1 MRVREERSRLL
12 ASVSALIRRSAG
24 VVALEK
30 SFDFFQEIFGSPWR
44 TRVAVVVV
52 VAISTIRV
60 PFVLSPS
67 AVPSAVIVV
76 SAAIAVF
83 VSENDWY
90 DRTVASGVP
99 ARVPALA
106 QQALFLCS
114 DRTLADDMVVATTFV
129 PRACLI
135 ASSSRRVVRAEPFA
149 AFAAFAALAALA
161 ALAAAKASLV
171 MVIVVLTTP
180 RSREAIPVFLIRVD
194 INRVDLDSFARYST
208 SSKTCTH
215 TVEVD
220 IEALDLC
227 SSFTI
232 QAWNFYQTCF
242 DRFQRHRHA
251 DPLIQILEGG
261 DAVNNNH
268 IFGVVRQAPKLPCV
282 IVDRC
287 CFMCTIAS
295 STMLEVIF
303 RMSVCRTSTGVLF
316 WLP

>member
-12 ASVSALIRRSAG
+12 ASVSALIRRRAG

-30 SFDFFQEIFGSPWR
+30 CFDFFQEIFGFPWR

-114 DRTLADDMVVATTFV
+114 DRTLADVWLS
-129 PRACLI
+129 PRH
-135 ASSSRRVVRAEPFA
+135 SSHVHV
-149 AFAAFAALAALA
+149 
-161 ALAAAKASLV
+161 
-171 MVIVVLTTP
+171 
-180 RSREAIPVFLIRVD
+180 
-194 INRVDLDSFARYST
+194 
-208 SSKTCTH
+208 
-215 TVEVD
+215 
-220 IEALDLC
+220 
-227 SSFTI
+227 
-232 QAWNFYQTCF
+232 
-242 DRFQRHRHA
+242 
-251 DPLIQILEGG
+251 
-261 DAVNNNH
+261 
-268 IFGVVRQAPKLPCV
+268 
-282 IVDRC
+282 
-287 CFMCTIAS
+287 
-295 STMLEVIF
+295 
-303 RMSVCRTSTGVLF
+303 
-316 WLP
+316 

>member
-1 MRVREERSRLL
+1 M
-12 ASVSALIRRSAG
+12 
-24 VVALEK
+24 
-30 SFDFFQEIFGSPWR
+30 
-44 TRVAVVVV
+44 
-52 VAISTIRV
+52 VAISTVRV

-171 MVIVVLTTP
+171 MVIVVLTT
-180 RSREAIPVFLIRVD
+180 R
-194 INRVDLDSFARYST
+194 
-208 SSKTCTH
+208 
-215 TVEVD
+215 
-220 IEALDLC
+220 
-227 SSFTI
+227 
-232 QAWNFYQTCF
+232 
-242 DRFQRHRHA
+242 
-251 DPLIQILEGG
+251 
-261 DAVNNNH
+261 
-268 IFGVVRQAPKLPCV
+268 
-282 IVDRC
+282 
-287 CFMCTIAS
+287 
-295 STMLEVIF
+295 
-303 RMSVCRTSTGVLF
+303 
-316 WLP
+316 